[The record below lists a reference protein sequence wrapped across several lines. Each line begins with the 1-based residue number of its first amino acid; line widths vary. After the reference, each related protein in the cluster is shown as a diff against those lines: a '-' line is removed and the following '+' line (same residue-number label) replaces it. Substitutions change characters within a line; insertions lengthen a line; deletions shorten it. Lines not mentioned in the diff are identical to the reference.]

1 MFSTILLQQLGK
13 PLRAQAR
20 TQLNVAM
27 TRVDGI
33 NAARGLRDIIFPM
46 VWWADGI
53 DGIDDEDS
61 LALLRSLLKYSF
73 VLLENCM
80 LDGSNPPNTKLQNI
94 SKSC

>member
-1 MFSTILLQQLGK
+1 MSCVLLQQLGK

-61 LALLRSLLKYSF
+61 LALLRSGKLLKYCFIIFES
-73 VLLENCM
+73 C
-80 LDGSNPPNTKLQNI
+80 I
-94 SKSC
+94 SRVSKFNRGLS